1 MKGILPVPCR
11 VAGYALLLLA
21 VFVPMLMYM
30 FGMVHDGN
38 LVLVKLGMKL
48 VIWVSLFM
56 VFLAKTKDENE
67 VTGSL
72 RLKAMKYA
80 LYVWGIYYV
89 VVLVKAAIDND
100 MQEADNSIGIVY
112 MVINVICW
120 EFQLQK
126 QRMERTFTGSLRL
139 KAMKYALYVWGI
151 YYVVVLVKAAIDND
165 MQEADNSIGIV
176 YMVINVIC
184 WEFQLQ
190 KQRMERTFRRK

>member
-11 VAGYALLLLA
+11 VVGYALLLLA

-48 VIWVSLFM
+48 VIWISLFM
-56 VFLAKTKDENE
+56 VFLSKTRDENE
-67 VTGSL
+67 DTGNL
-72 RLKAMKYA
+72 RLKAMKCA
-80 LYVWGIYYV
+80 LYVWGVYYV
-89 VVLVKAAIDND
+89 VVLVKAAVDND

-120 EFQLQK
+120 E
-126 QRMERTFTGSLRL
+126 
-139 KAMKYALYVWGI
+139 Y
-151 YYVVVLVKAAIDND
+151 
-165 MQEADNSIGIV
+165 
-176 YMVINVIC
+176 
-184 WEFQLQ
+184 QLQ

>member
-11 VAGYALLLLA
+11 IAGYALLLLA

-38 LVLVKLGMKL
+38 LVLIKLGMKL
-48 VIWVSLFM
+48 VIWISLFM

-67 VTGSL
+67 GTGNL

-89 VVLVKAAIDND
+89 VILVKAAIDND

-126 QRMERTFTGSLRL
+126 LRME
-139 KAMKYALYVWGI
+139 K
-151 YYVVVLVKAAIDND
+151 
-165 MQEADNSIGIV
+165 
-176 YMVINVIC
+176 
-184 WEFQLQ
+184 
-190 KQRMERTFRRK
+190 TFRRK

>member
-56 VFLAKTKDENE
+56 VFLAKSKDENE

-126 QRMERTFTGSLRL
+126 QRMERTF
-139 KAMKYALYVWGI
+139 
-151 YYVVVLVKAAIDND
+151 
-165 MQEADNSIGIV
+165 
-176 YMVINVIC
+176 
-184 WEFQLQ
+184 
-190 KQRMERTFRRK
+190 RRK